1 MHAQT
6 KHTCTNTMPIACQL
20 QSPSL
25 VEEPM
30 VSHTHTDIYMQYTRN
45 YALYQYK
52 HTTTVH
58 FQLPLIFATPQSSKH
73 RTSRAESAKLHIYLT
88 MYIHTAAVDLCNTT
102 TMHTN
107 IPELSSNNNQPHV
120 VNIYSGLCIFGEH
133 HYIHLKPIIRMNIY
147 SHTTI
152 FV

>member
-1 MHAQT
+1 MQ
-6 KHTCTNTMPIACQL
+6 NT
-20 QSPSL
+20 
-25 VEEPM
+25 
-30 VSHTHTDIYMQYTRN
+30 HN

-52 HTTTVH
+52 HTTIVH
-58 FQLPLIFATPQSSKH
+58 FQLPLIFATPQPSMY
-73 RTSRAESAKLHIYLT
+73 RTSLAESAKLHIYLT

-107 IPELSSNNNQPHV
+107 IPYLSSNNNQPHV

-152 FV
+152 FE